1 MSKKQPTIAEL
12 KKNASL
18 AASALGKIGGRM
30 TAKRGKDYMRKIGR
44 AGSKKRWANA
54 KKKGRD
60 IKN

>member
-1 MSKKQPTIAEL
+1 MSKQKPTITEL
-12 KKNASL
+12 KKNASS

-44 AGSKKRWANA
+44 AGSKKRWANT
-54 KKKGRD
+54 KNKGRN